1 MKRALAA
8 SILTA
13 LCLPVMAQAQD
24 VVRRAVVVGAND
36 GGSYFEP
43 LLYAERDA
51 EKMSDVLVEL
61 ADFKRYDVDYLATP
75 TPEELD
81 EAFSAAA
88 AAAYN
93 ADDTLFLFYYSG
105 HADEQGLHIAGDVY
119 PWDRLKQAVRDVP
132 ADVHLGILDACRSG
146 TVTRIK
152 GASVSEPFLP
162 TNRLDAEGEAWI
174 SSAADDEDAQE
185 SDQLRGS
192 FFTYYLVSGLRGAA
206 DDGTDGY
213 VSLNEAY
220 TYAYDRT
227 VSHTSGTGAG
237 TQHPRYAFDIQ
248 GNGDLRLT
256 SVSAANAS
264 IAFPEGTTGEVVIM
278 SMPDES
284 PVGELSLT
292 GEREVILAVQPGDYR
307 LRRRHLGVLSETLL
321 TVDSDGRA
329 TVVDWSAG
337 TAEATTAKGNTPGL
351 TTDMTPDRQPFGI
364 QVQTGPVNF
373 DWLRQNKAVAGVF
386 SAFIPGAGQMYAGRW
401 VSGSLFFGGTLA
413 SNGLGWGA
421 AATNA
426 ENILTGSLTGPNLG
440 TFAGLS
446 MYTWN
451 IADAI
456 YRTGEQ
462 RPFGPRNGVAIAMG
476 TTWNSRVD
484 DPPIGGLSF
493 DIHPTP
499 EVAFGLDRI
508 GIRYDSRAEEFG
520 LRVAGRV
527 SAGPAT
533 DRWRPAAF
541 FSIGAE
547 YVYDVSS
554 QSEDSI
560 RAPAHGAA
568 IFGVGG
574 LMRWY
579 ATPAYFFSADVRGE
593 WSSNPLDNRDPMSLV
608 IGAEFGLMIGRRA
621 NKSRPEV
628 IEE

>member
-8 SILTA
+8 SLLTA

-43 LLYAERDA
+43 LRYAERDA
-51 EKMSDVLVEL
+51 ERMSDVLVEL

-81 EAFSAAA
+81 EAFGAAA
-88 AAAYN
+88 AAAFD

-105 HADEQGLHIAGDVY
+105 HADEQGLHIAGEVY
-119 PWDRLKQAVRDVP
+119 PWERLKEAVRDVP
-132 ADVHLGILDACRSG
+132 AEVHLGILDACRSG

-248 GNGDLRLT
+248 GNGDLLLT
-256 SVSAANAS
+256 SVSAASAS
-264 IAFPEGTTGEVVIM
+264 IAFPEGTTGEVVVM
-278 SMPDES
+278 SMPDEN
-284 PVGELSLT
+284 PVGELSLS
-292 GEREVILAVQPGDYR
+292 GENEVILAVQPGDYR

-321 TVDSDGRA
+321 TVDSEGRA
-329 TVVDWSAG
+329 TAVDWNDG
-337 TAEATTAKGNTPGL
+337 VAEATTAKGTTPGV
-351 TTDMTPDRQPFGI
+351 TDDMTPERRPFGI

-373 DWLRQNKAVAGVF
+373 DWMKQNKVIAGAF
-386 SAFIPGAGQMYAGRW
+386 STIIPGTGQMYAGRW
-401 VSGSLFFGGTLA
+401 VSGSLFLGGALA
-413 SNGLGWGA
+413 TNGVGWGA
-421 AATNA
+421 AATNT
-426 ENILTGSLTGPNLG
+426 NDILSASVTGPNFG

-462 RPFGPRNGVAIAMG
+462 RPFGPRNGVALAMG
-476 TTWNSRVD
+476 SAWSNSATRPVAS
-484 DPPIGGLSF
+484 GFSF
-493 DIHPTP
+493 DLHPTP
-499 EVAFGLDRI
+499 EVAFGLDRV
-508 GIRYDSRAEEFG
+508 GFLFNNDDKEFSVRA
-520 LRVAGRV
+520 AGRV

-541 FSIGAE
+541 FSLGAQ
-547 YVYDVSS
+547 YTYDVSE
-554 QSEDSI
+554 QSTDTV
-560 RAPAHGAA
+560 RDPAHGTALL
-568 IFGVGG
+568 GVGG
-574 LMRWY
+574 LVRWY
-579 ATPAYFFSADVRGE
+579 ATPTYFLSADVRGE
-593 WSSNPLDNRDPMSLV
+593 WSSNPLGTRNPLSLV
-608 IGAEFGLMIGRRA
+608 MGAEFGLMIGRRQKDR
-621 NKSRPEV
+621 KSV
-628 IEE
+628 V